1 MQCQEKMDRAS
12 EQLSRAKSALSL
24 AMKAGMEATR
34 GELLD
39 VIAAVFER
47 VEGAESAL
55 RAGENKDAQPGQLT
69 TAGSRTDAVQNQLR
83 VVPFA
88 ASASSAS

>member
-24 AMKAGMEATR
+24 AMKAGMEATK

-39 VIAAVFER
+39 VIAAVLER
-47 VEGAESAL
+47 VDGAESAL

-69 TAGSRTDAVQNQLR
+69 PAGAKTDAVQNQLR

-88 ASASSAS
+88 PCASSAS